1 MTTPAPNYR
10 FRPDHHNSGVRH
22 NHVPEV
28 SPTKAEA
35 GSVRGRTGVRFVTL
49 SPDPTAAFAERAY
62 GRAPTAFGSC
72 PLCMDRLPFASEV
85 MLSEVADMY
94 PAC

>member
-1 MTTPAPNYR
+1 M
-10 FRPDHHNSGVRH
+10 
-22 NHVPEV
+22 PEV

-72 PLCMDRLPFASEV
+72 PLRDLAGVGLIGAV
-85 MLSEVADMY
+85 MEAATVLLTVRR
-94 PAC
+94 